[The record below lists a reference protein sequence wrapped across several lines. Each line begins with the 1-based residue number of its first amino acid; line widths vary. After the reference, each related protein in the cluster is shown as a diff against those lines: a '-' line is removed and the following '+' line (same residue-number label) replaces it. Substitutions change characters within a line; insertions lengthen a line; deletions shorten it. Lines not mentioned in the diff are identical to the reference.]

1 MDAIKDPIVRQK
13 YIQSNT
19 KIKQNLDNMIEMLEN
34 CEEYTGLKGQLQGG
48 YEQFKEELIKTSKEI
63 FPPADLLE
71 QYPEAAKEFENMTDN
86 DVKQMGASNIK
97 SLKKLKTSYYDWV
110 VFFDM
115 HNLENE
121 LGIEHSN
128 Y

>member
-1 MDAIKDPIVRQK
+1 MIGIDH
-13 YIQSNT
+13 IQGE
-19 KIKQNLDNMIEMLEN
+19 IIR
-34 CEEYTGLKGQLQGG
+34 LKMQL
-48 YEQFKEELIKTSKEI
+48 
-63 FPPADLLE
+63 LLE
-71 QYPEAAKEFENMTDN
+71 AIVENMTDN